1 MKKPLIAVTS
11 SRRRALFTANLNR
24 FALWRAGASS
34 IRLYPGKT
42 CDPQQIDGL
51 LIGGGDDI
59 DVRLYDHDL
68 FLETRIDPE
77 RDRMEIELLEY
88 ALKHSLP
95 VFGICRGAQIL
106 NVFLGGNLI
115 QDIYQKY
122 EGLRRQSTTL
132 PKKWIDIHKESRL
145 AAILKQDRCR
155 VNSLHHQA
163 IDQLGRGLT
172 TVAHDQTRIIQA
184 VENRDARFL
193 VAVQWH
199 PELLVFDSAQQNLF
213 RTFVAAA
220 RHYQQERHTQ

>member
-1 MKKPLIAVTS
+1 M
-11 SRRRALFTANLNR
+11 
-24 FALWRAGASS
+24 
-34 IRLYPGKT
+34 RLYPGKS
-42 CDPQQIDGL
+42 CDPEQIDGL

-68 FLETRIDPE
+68 ILETRIDPE

-88 ALKHSLP
+88 AQKHDLP

-132 PKKWIDIHKESRL
+132 PKKWINIHRDSRL
-145 AAILKQDRCR
+145 ATILEQDRCR

-163 IDQLGRGLT
+163 IDQLGKGLA
-172 TVAHDQTRIIQA
+172 TVAHDEARIIQA
-184 VENRDARFL
+184 VENKNLPFL

-199 PELLVFDSAQQNLF
+199 PELLVFDKAQQNLF
-213 RTFVAAA
+213 RSFVSAA
-220 RHYQQERHTQ
+220 RKHQQDRQGS

>member
-1 MKKPLIAVTS
+1 M
-11 SRRRALFTANLNR
+11 
-24 FALWRAGASS
+24 
-34 IRLYPGKT
+34 RLYPGKS
-42 CDPQQIDGL
+42 CDPEQLDGL

-68 FLETRIDPE
+68 ILETRIDPE

-88 ALKHSLP
+88 ALKHNLP

-132 PKKWIDIHKESRL
+132 PKKWINIHRDSRL
-145 AAILKQDRCR
+145 AAMLEQERCR

-163 IDQLGRGLT
+163 IDQLGRGLA
-172 TVAHDQTRIIQA
+172 TVAKDEARIIQA
-184 VENRDARFL
+184 VENKDAPFL

-199 PELLVFDSAQQNLF
+199 PELLVFDRAQQNLF
-213 RTFVAAA
+213 RCFVSAASE
-220 RHYQQERHTQ
+220 YQQNRLSK